1 MYGSAS
7 LLRIGVLTALLVAGN
22 AVAAEKRVRKTV
34 EISATTVTEV
44 VSGTTGGVVDTV
56 EGHGTISV
64 APTAEQAEEAYQT
77 ARKSFMA
84 VASGGPDVKA
94 GDVVQKPESAE
105 DLVAG
110 GKPQNIA
117 LENIRIVLD
126 VDNITLREMMTK
138 IVTQA
143 AAYTGPWTVK
153 WRLRPENMELLDE
166 RVNLTAEANFGEFC
180 DLLTERVK
188 NMSGIQLYVTAFASS
203 RVLMIADTYY

>member
-1 MYGSAS
+1 MYGSAP
-7 LLRIGVLTALLVAGN
+7 LLRTLVIVALLVAGS
-22 AVAAEKRVRKTV
+22 ATAGEKRVRKV
-34 EISATTVTEV
+34 VIVSNTTVTDV
-44 VSGTTGGVVDTV
+44 APVSDTV
-56 EGHGTISV
+56 ETIEGHGTISV
-64 APTAEQAEEAYQT
+64 APTAEQAEEAYQA

-84 VASGGPDVKA
+84 VASGGPDVKP
-94 GDVVQKPESAE
+94 GDVVQKPEGAQ

-126 VDNITLREMMTK
+126 VDNISLREMMTK

-153 WRLRPENMELLDE
+153 WRMRPENMDLLDD

-180 DLLTERVK
+180 NLLTERVK
-188 NMSGIQLYVTAFASS
+188 NMSGVQLFITAFPSS